1 MSAVLRTKVKP
12 GSERS
17 LGVHDQLGSLRIV
30 QVILLHVYISYK
42 NLVAKGV
49 LCTEALLD
57 LKGMDQ
63 KLELGKVCVTGASGF
78 LASWL
83 IKRLLLSGYHVTGT
97 VRDPGNQ
104 KKLAHLWR
112 LEGARERLRLV
123 KADLMEEGS
132 FDDAILGCHGVFHSA
147 SPVLKPSSDPKAC
160 LNMLYTEIL
169 EPAVEGTLNVLR
181 SCKKNPSLRRVVLT
195 SSSSAVRVRP
205 DGDFDSNIPL
215 DESSWSSVE
224 LCETLQLQSK
234 AKQCRTIM
242 IYSRTLVKLH
252 ICLWYAAW
260 DFCKENGI
268 DLVTVLPS
276 FVIGPCLP
284 PDLCSTASDVLGL
297 LKAGETEK
305 FKWHGRMGYVHID
318 DVALCHISV
327 YEHESAHGRY
337 LCSSTVL
344 DNNELASLLSKQYPS
359 LPIPKRFEQ
368 LGRPRYDLNT
378 SKLKSLGFKFKTI
391 QEMFDDCIASLVEQV
406 VCLSCLSN
414 FIYFHGG
421 LLVSITNKL
430 YVSLWLISED
440 KRFDKRTE
448 IQVRDQTADSHFAMY
463 LLIEAKA
470 QTINCF
476 SSTTRFQNLESS
488 NQRAECKA
496 GSETTT
502 FSLSQKLKLFPNNY
516 TISKSMRRGS
526 KSIPGST
533 TTVAGAAE
541 KAVGK
546 LETLEVELCIIY
558 YLIVRSEHS
567 FKLHRISLVNR
578 DQENLDQRINM
589 ELVVQEWHGT
599 SALLPDLPNSN
610 HS

>member
-1 MSAVLRTKVKP
+1 
-12 GSERS
+12 
-17 LGVHDQLGSLRIV
+17 
-30 QVILLHVYISYK
+30 
-42 NLVAKGV
+42 
-49 LCTEALLD
+49 
-57 LKGMDQ
+57 MDQ
-63 KLELGKVCVTGASGF
+63 KLESGKVCVTGASGF

-83 IKRLLLSGYHVTGT
+83 IKRLLLSGNHVTGT

-112 LEGARERLRLV
+112 LEGAKERLRLV

-147 SPVLKPSSDPKAC
+147 SPVLKPSSDPK
-160 LNMLYTEIL
+160 TEIL

-205 DGDFDSNIPL
+205 DEDFNSNIPL

-224 LCETLQLQSK
+224 LCETLQIWYPLSK
-234 AKQCRTIM
+234 ILAEK
-242 IYSRTLVKLH
+242 
-252 ICLWYAAW
+252 AAW

-297 LKAGETEK
+297 LKGETEK

-391 QEMFDDCIASLVEQV
+391 QEMFDDCIASLVEQGHLTQSV
-406 VCLSCLSN
+406 
-414 FIYFHGG
+414 
-421 LLVSITNKL
+421 
-430 YVSLWLISED
+430 
-440 KRFDKRTE
+440 
-448 IQVRDQTADSHFAMY
+448 
-463 LLIEAKA
+463 
-470 QTINCF
+470 
-476 SSTTRFQNLESS
+476 
-488 NQRAECKA
+488 
-496 GSETTT
+496 
-502 FSLSQKLKLFPNNY
+502 
-516 TISKSMRRGS
+516 
-526 KSIPGST
+526 
-533 TTVAGAAE
+533 
-541 KAVGK
+541 
-546 LETLEVELCIIY
+546 
-558 YLIVRSEHS
+558 
-567 FKLHRISLVNR
+567 
-578 DQENLDQRINM
+578 
-589 ELVVQEWHGT
+589 
-599 SALLPDLPNSN
+599 
-610 HS
+610 